1 MDERPRNLKAML
13 AEAKDTSELMVDLA
27 YAALFF
33 ADDDMAEEVV
43 DLEEQLS
50 DLVHDMRTISV
61 LAVRSPRDA
70 EQMSGVLHLISAIER
85 MGNAAVDV
93 AKIVTHDLGIPA
105 ALVADLAAA
114 QEVSHRVR
122 VREGSAL
129 EGRSLEELELPVE
142 TGFRVVAIRRAK
154 EWIADPDD
162 DEVLRPGDVLIA
174 RGPAEG
180 IPELRELAGA
190 PQWRTAVPEEHTAL
204 TDLDRAVDVL
214 VDMKNVSEAAVG
226 LAYSALLYKDSG
238 LAAEV
243 SSLEDRLDE
252 MREHLEVWVMRAA
265 AETVDPSELR
275 GLLHLGASAEEI
287 GDAAQQMVWL
297 IEEGEE
303 IHPVLQAA
311 LGDTDDVVIRMPVAA
326 GSTLDGTVLRAGMQL
341 GDDTGFFLLAIRRG
355 GRYLYR
361 PRPGT
366 RIEPGDELLAR
377 GPWEGRDDL
386 AEQCGYRL
394 TDDEDTGE
402 IELEPLVTSDH

>member
-1 MDERPRNLKAML
+1 ML

-33 ADDDMAEEVV
+33 ADDEMAEEVI
-43 DLEEQLS
+43 DLEQQLS
-50 DLVHDMRTISV
+50 ELVHEMRAICV
-61 LAVRSPRDA
+61 LAARSPREA
-70 EQMSGVLHLISAIER
+70 EQMSGVLHLGSAIER

-93 AKIVTHDLGIPA
+93 AKIVTHQLGIPTS
-105 ALVADLAAA
+105 LVADLAAA
-114 QEVSHRVR
+114 HEISHRVR
-122 VREGSAL
+122 VREASAL
-129 EGRSLEELELPVE
+129 DGRSLEALELPVE
-142 TGFRVVAIRRAK
+142 TGLRVVAIRRARK
-154 EWIADPDD
+154 WLVDPDD

-174 RGPAEG
+174 RGPADG

-190 PQWRTAVPEEHTAL
+190 PEWRVAVPEENTAL

-214 VDMKNVSEAAVG
+214 VEMKNVSEAAVG
-226 LAYSALLYKDSG
+226 LAYSALIYKDAG

-243 SSLEDRLDE
+243 TALEDRLDE
-252 MREHLEVWVMRAA
+252 MREHLELWVLRAA
-265 AETVDPSELR
+265 AETVDPSPLR

-297 IEEGEE
+297 IEAGEE
-303 IHPVLQAA
+303 LHPVLQAA

-326 GSTLDGTVLRAGMQL
+326 GSALDGKPLRGSQL
-341 GDDTGFFLLAIRRG
+341 GDDTGFFLLALRRG

-366 RIEPGDELLAR
+366 KVEAGDELLAR

-394 TDDEDTGE
+394 IDDEDTGE
-402 IELEPLVTSDH
+402 IELLPLVAS

>member
-1 MDERPRNLKAML
+1 
-13 AEAKDTSELMVDLA
+13 
-27 YAALFF
+27 
-33 ADDDMAEEVV
+33 
-43 DLEEQLS
+43 
-50 DLVHDMRTISV
+50 
-61 LAVRSPRDA
+61 
-70 EQMSGVLHLISAIER
+70 MSGVLHLISAIER

-129 EGRSLEELELPVE
+129 DGRSLEEVELPVE

-154 EWIADPDD
+154 DWIADPDD

-190 PQWRTAVPEEHTAL
+190 PEWRSAVPQEHTAL

-226 LAYSALLYKDSG
+226 LAYSALLYKDAG

-311 LGDTDDVVIRMPVAA
+311 LGDTDDVVIRMPVAQ
-326 GSTLDGTVLRAGMQL
+326 GSTIDGAVLRAGMQL

-366 RIEPGDELLAR
+366 RIEAGDELLAR

-394 TDDEDTGE
+394 IDDEDTGE
-402 IELEPLVTSDH
+402 IDLQPVLTRDH

>member
-50 DLVHDMRTISV
+50 DLVHDMRTVSV

-129 EGRSLEELELPVE
+129 DGRSLDELELPVE

-190 PQWRTAVPEEHTAL
+190 PQWRTAVPQEHTAL

-226 LAYSALLYKDSG
+226 LAYSALLYKDAG

-243 SSLEDRLDE
+243 NSLEDRLDE